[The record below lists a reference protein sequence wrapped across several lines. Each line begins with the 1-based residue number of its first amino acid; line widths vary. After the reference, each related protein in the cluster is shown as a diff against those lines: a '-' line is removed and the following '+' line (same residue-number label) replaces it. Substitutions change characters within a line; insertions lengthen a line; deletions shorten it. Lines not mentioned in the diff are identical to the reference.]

1 MDDAG
6 CKAKGAEMIDKNKTY
21 KTRDGREVRIY
32 ATDGG
37 GPQPVHGAI
46 SGLNFW
52 STANWSKNGSY
63 TVVYG
68 QEHDN
73 DLIEVRPR
81 HKRTVWLH
89 VWNGGTVCATEES
102 YYVTA
107 GRIACIKVELDFEEG
122 EGL

>member
-1 MDDAG
+1 
-6 CKAKGAEMIDKNKTY
+6 MIDVNKKY
-21 KTRDGREVRIY
+21 RTRDGREVRIY

-89 VWNGGTVCATEES
+89 VWENGTVCATEES
-102 YYVTA
+102 YYVPT